1 MITVDSIVVLSDP
14 PRERLGEVKTLSNR
28 HDATIR
34 GWTHL
39 AEFYSAECVEGKF
52 PELRFDGVLRR

>member
-14 PRERLGEVKTLSNR
+14 PRARLGEVITLS
-28 HDATIR
+28 HQHVATIR

-39 AEFYSAECVEGKF
+39 AEFYAPECVEWAF
-52 PELRFDGVLRR
+52 CELRV

>member
-14 PRERLGEVKTLSNR
+14 PRERRLGEVIILSPW

-39 AEFYSAECVEGKF
+39 AEFHSPECVEGYF
-52 PELRFDGVLRR
+52 SEVRL

>member
-14 PRERLGEVKTLSNR
+14 PRERLGEVIILSHW

-39 AEFYSAECVEGKF
+39 AEFYSPECVEGEF
-52 PELRFDGVLRR
+52 